1 MTDAISPLQLR
12 LLKMVA
18 THHPDVAREHLLKAG
33 ATEADVAWLERH
45 DLVRETGPGRLNLS
59 HMGRQV
65 LKRIT

>member
-1 MTDAISPLQLR
+1 MTQGISPSQLR

-18 THHPDVAREHLLKAG
+18 SHHPDVAREHLSRAG
-33 ATEADVAWLERH
+33 ATEADLIWLERN
-45 DLVRETGPGRLNLS
+45 DLVRETEPGRLHLS

>member
-1 MTDAISPLQLR
+1 MTGAISPAQLR

-18 THHPDVAREHLLKAG
+18 AHHPDVAREHLLKAG
-33 ATEADVAWLERH
+33 AAEADIAWLERH
-45 DLVRETGPGRLNLS
+45 DLVRETGPGRLHLS

>member
-1 MTDAISPLQLR
+1 MTDAISPAQIR
-12 LLKMVA
+12 LLKRVA

-33 ATEADVAWLERH
+33 ATEADLAWLERH
-45 DLVRETGPGRLNLS
+45 DLVRETEPGRLHLS

>member
-1 MTDAISPLQLR
+1 MTGISPSQLR

-33 ATEADVAWLERH
+33 ATEADLAWLAQH
-45 DLVRETGPGRLNLS
+45 DLTRESEPGRLHLT